1 MSRKNL
7 ELLSAA
13 KTAMNRWNNDNGFDN
28 DDAFENDGGEDFN
41 DDGDTWNDGGY
52 EEAAGSAIT
61 KRHEKA
67 RPYIIIVQ
75 NASGG
80 AATINLLNS
89 SVNRT
94 SANFGNVAGVNIT
107 YGYPNQT
114 YGGFLQTTENQPFNM
129 GVVRVEGANV
139 VDLPNAV
146 TFTETQYQGDANT
159 SSVVLDQA
167 LNQYLTY
174 LKVKEVDVLVN
185 ATKLMQYV
193 QLDATTLTWKLYPA
207 EVLSASRPLEKKNMV
222 KILDNPNNTVLPQKT
237 VVIQRG
243 GKTSPRRYGIK

>member
-7 ELLSAA
+7 ALLDEA
-13 KTAMNRWNNDNGFDN
+13 KRAMSRWNNDNAFDN
-28 DDAFENDGGEDFN
+28 DDAFDNDGGEESN
-41 DDGDTWNDGGY
+41 ADGDTWNDGGY

-75 NASGG
+75 NASG
-80 AATINLLNS
+80 AAQTVNLLNS

-94 SANFGNVAGVNIT
+94 AANFGNVAGINIT

-114 YGGFLQTTENQPFNM
+114 YGGFLQTTENMPFNM

-146 TFTETQYQGDANT
+146 TYTETQYQGDANT
-159 SSVVLDQA
+159 SSIVLDQA

-243 GKTSPRRYGIK
+243 GNTAPRRYGIK

>member
-1 MSRKNL
+1 
-7 ELLSAA
+7 
-13 KTAMNRWNNDNGFDN
+13 
-28 DDAFENDGGEDFN
+28 
-41 DDGDTWNDGGY
+41 
-52 EEAAGSAIT
+52 
-61 KRHEKA
+61 
-67 RPYIIIVQ
+67 
-75 NASGG
+75 
-80 AATINLLNS
+80 
-89 SVNRT
+89 
-94 SANFGNVAGVNIT
+94 
-107 YGYPNQT
+107 
-114 YGGFLQTTENQPFNM
+114 M

-159 SSVVLDQA
+159 SSIVLDQA

-222 KILDNPNNTVLPQKT
+222 KILNNPNNTVLPQKT

-243 GKTSPRRYGIK
+243 GSGAPRKYGVR